1 MAGKGEISV
10 TLGGRDLTVPVKRD
24 RRARRITIHVDAAI
38 GGARVVMPVYVAMAD
53 AEAAILEHERWVL
66 DRLDALPPRVPFADG
81 AVIPF
86 RGQDHRI
93 HHVAGRRGV
102 VTRDEGI
109 ILAPGDTEHLSRRV
123 TDWLKREAR
132 RSISP
137 MALEKAAMVDRRVRQ
152 VSIRD
157 QRSRWGSCAASGR
170 LSFSWRLIL
179 APDAV
184 LDYVV
189 AHEVA
194 HLVEMNHSSD
204 FWRVVDRLTPHA
216 RSSKRW
222 LNANGQSLHR
232 YG

>member
-1 MAGKGEISV
+1 MADTREINV

-53 AEAAILEHERWVL
+53 AEAAIREHERWVL
-66 DRLDALPPRVPFADG
+66 DRLDALPPRIPFADG
-81 AVIPF
+81 STIPV
-86 RGQDHRI
+86 RGRDHRI
-93 HHVAGRRGV
+93 RHVAGRRGV
-102 VTRDEGI
+102 VTTDEGV
-109 ILAPGDTEHLSRRV
+109 ILTPGDVEHLPRRIA
-123 TDWLKREAR
+123 DWLKKEAR
-132 RSISP
+132 RTISP
-137 MALEKAAMVDRRVRQ
+137 LALEKAAMVDRRVRQ
-152 VSIRD
+152 ISIRD
-157 QRSRWGSCAASGR
+157 QRSRWGSCAANGR

-179 APDAV
+179 APEDV

-194 HLVEMNHSSD
+194 HLVEMNHSQD

-222 LNANGQSLHR
+222 LSVNGQGLHR

>member
-1 MAGKGEISV
+1 MKGTTDLTL
-10 TLGGRDLTVPVKRD
+10 TLGGRDLTLPVKRD

-53 AEAAILEHERWVL
+53 AEAAVREHERWVL

-81 AVIPF
+81 AIIPF

-93 HHVAGRRGV
+93 RYVIGRRGV
-102 VTRDEGI
+102 VTATAGS
-109 ILAPGDTEHLSRRV
+109 ILAPGAAEHIPRRIA
-123 TDWLKREAR
+123 DWLKREAR
-132 RSISP
+132 RTISP
-137 MALEKAAMVDRRVRQ
+137 LAHEKAARVDRRVRQ
-152 VSIRD
+152 ISIRD
-157 QRSRWGSCAASGR
+157 QRSRWGSCASNGR
-170 LSFSWRLIL
+170 LAFSWRLIL
-179 APDAV
+179 APEDV

-194 HLVEMNHSSD
+194 HLVEMNHSPD

-216 RSSKRW
+216 RASKRW
-222 LNANGQSLHR
+222 LNANGQALHR

>member
-1 MAGKGEISV
+1 MAGKGEINV
-10 TLGGRDLTVPVKRD
+10 TLGGRDLTVPVRRD

-81 AVIPF
+81 AVIPL

-93 HHVAGRRGV
+93 RHVAGRRGV
-102 VTRDEGI
+102 VTRDEGA
-109 ILAPGDTEHLSRRV
+109 ILVPGDAEHLSRRV
-123 TDWLKREAR
+123 ADWLKREAR
-132 RSISP
+132 RAISP
-137 MALEKAAMVDRRVRQ
+137 LALEKAAVVERRVRQ

-157 QRSRWGSCAASGR
+157 QRSRWGSCAATGR

-204 FWRVVDRLTPHA
+204 FWDVVDRLTPHA
-216 RSSKRW
+216 RSGKRW